1 LEQLQQKNIKQLKEI
16 GWQLNVM
23 PEGDKRC
30 RQNWIDALV
39 GLSISRCCNCW
50 NPPQSENIRFRLEA
64 DGQLSLLDFEV
75 QSQPERPDPD
85 DFESLDA
92 FGEAI
97 ASGDWEH
104 PEELVVSLDS
114 LCE

>member
-1 LEQLQQKNIKQLKEI
+1 VRALAQAAENSPHVEI
-16 GWQLNVM
+16 DRWTILTGT
-23 PEGDKRC
+23 
-30 RQNWIDALV
+30 ALFDRF
-39 GLSISRCCNCW
+39 LDRYS
-50 NPPQSENIRFRLEA
+50 PPQSENIRFRLEA

-104 PEELVVSLDS
+104 PEELAVSLDS
-114 LCE
+114 LCEWAPCPEDW